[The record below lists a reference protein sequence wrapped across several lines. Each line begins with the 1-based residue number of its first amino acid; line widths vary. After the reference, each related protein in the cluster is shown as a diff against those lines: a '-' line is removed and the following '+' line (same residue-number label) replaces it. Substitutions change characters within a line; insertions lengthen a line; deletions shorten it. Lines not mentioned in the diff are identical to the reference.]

1 MVEDINASKKMP
13 FVQAIMS
20 FLFGIVLPTCD
31 IFTDMRLSMILLQP
45 KNCSFT
51 WNHYL
56 QEFKN
61 GTEPL
66 IIDEIG
72 EYLLFTND
80 SHSLIHD
87 FCAVRYVM
95 RL

>member
-61 GTEPL
+61 GTEPH
-66 IIDEIG
+66 INKKIG
-72 EYLLFTND
+72 EHLL
-80 SHSLIHD
+80 LEE
-87 FCAVRYVM
+87 
-95 RL
+95 

>member
-66 IIDEIG
+66 KNKKIG
-72 EYLLFTND
+72 EHLL
-80 SHSLIHD
+80 LEE
-87 FCAVRYVM
+87 
-95 RL
+95 